1 MEILIMKIKFKT
13 KSEGIKITT
22 YQPTNIKY
30 EYDGKLYR
38 VEIYIEEPAENTKAK
53 NDKEKKHKQ
62 EGKEITF
69 IKTKE
74 IEIDL
79 LPPFEKRRTSCR
91 WTLEYIP
98 PEKSGV
104 FKIRYAAFSIEEEE
118 KFLKYNDNTGY

>member
-1 MEILIMKIKFKT
+1 MSIKFKT

-22 YQPTNIKY
+22 YQPTNIKFEY
-30 EYDGKLYR
+30 ENKLYR

-53 NDKEKKHKQ
+53 NDKEKKYKQ
-62 EGKEITF
+62 EEKEITF

-79 LPPFEKRRTSCR
+79 LPPLEKRRTSCR
-91 WTLEYIP
+91 WTIEYIP
-98 PEKSGV
+98 PEKNGV

-118 KFLKYNDNTGY
+118 KFLKYNDNAGY

>member
-1 MEILIMKIKFKT
+1 MKIKFKT
-13 KSEGIKITT
+13 NQDGIKITT
-22 YQPTNIKY
+22 YQPENIKFNF
-30 EYDGKLYR
+30 EGKFYR
-38 VEIYIEEPAENTKAK
+38 IEIYIEEPAENTKFKA
-53 NDKEKKHKQ
+53 DKEKKYKQ
-62 EGKEITF
+62 EEKEITF

-98 PEKSGV
+98 PEKNGV

-118 KFLKYNDNTGY
+118 KFLKYNDNIGY